1 MRYYLEIKEKLDY
14 SSWLHTYISQIC
26 LLHVCSTS
34 VISSYKLEM
43 ALGVYVRSDT
53 FLMSLNSYIRVVS
66 FYIG

>member
-1 MRYYLEIKEKLDY
+1 M
-14 SSWLHTYISQIC
+14 
-26 LLHVCSTS
+26 
-34 VISSYKLEM
+34 EM